1 MTENKNIYFI
11 SGHGNITF
19 EEWFAH
25 YKPFIDEAISKNG
38 QFILGDFRG
47 TDTLSAEYLK
57 NKTPQVKIVHCFQK
71 PRYKV
76 DIVNLPSKHW
86 EYIGGFENDTE
97 RDTFMTQ
104 NSDFDIAWVRE
115 GKENSGTAKNIKR
128 RMELC

>member
-1 MTENKNIYFI
+1 MKDYKNIYFI

-19 EEWFAH
+19 EEWLIN
-25 YKPFIDEAISKNG
+25 YKPFIDAALKQNS

-57 NKTPQVKIVHCFQK
+57 DKTPHVKIIHCFQR

-76 DIVNLPSKHW
+76 DTVNLASKYW

-97 RDTFMTQ
+97 RDAYMTQ
-104 NSDFDIAWVRE
+104 NSDYDIAWIRK
-115 GKENSGTAKNIKR
+115 GKENSGTAKNIQR
-128 RMELC
+128 RNKI